1 MAITP
6 EALHRV
12 GIQLSPDEFEALVLE
27 AVEQVGAT
35 GPATAPLREFTNAE
49 ASALAE
55 GGFSLDSV
63 DPGPD
68 DPLARTTAEYAALLA
83 TSLSAPEVSRALGVD
98 SSRVRQRLAERTLYG
113 IKLRGGWR
121 LPAFQFE
128 GQGLLPGI
136 DQVLPH
142 LDPELHPVAVY
153 RWFATPN
160 PDLVID
166 EGDNGERIVSP
177 RDWLHTGRDPSV
189 VAEIAAE
196 L

>member
-12 GIQLSPDEFEALVLE
+12 GIQLAPDEFEALVLE
-27 AVEQVGAT
+27 AVEQVGGT
-35 GPATAPLREFTNAE
+35 GPVADPLRELTDAE
-49 ASALAE
+49 GSALAG
-55 GGFSLDSV
+55 GGFSLDSM
-63 DPGPD
+63 DPGLD

-128 GQGLLPGI
+128 GQDLLPGI

-142 LDPELHPVAVY
+142 LGPELHPVAVY
-153 RWFATPN
+153 RWFTTPD
-160 PDLVID
+160 PDLVIG
-166 EGDNGERIVSP
+166 EGDNGVRIVSP
-177 RDWLHTGRDPSV
+177 HDWLRTGRDPSV
-189 VAEIAAE
+189 VAELAAE